1 MALAAGTRLG
11 HFEVIAPV
19 GSGGM
24 GEVYRARDLDL
35 RRDVA
40 LKVLPGEFAQDRGR
54 LAAFERE
61 ARAAAALNHPNIL
74 VVFEVG
80 TSSDTPFVAFELL
93 SGTTLRALMDRPLG

>member
-1 MALAAGTRLG
+1 MERRGAILLGNAESSRSHALAAGTRLG

-40 LKVLPGEFAQDRGR
+40 LKVLPGEFAQDRDAWPDSSGSPR
-54 LAAFERE
+54 RCRIESPE
-61 ARAAAALNHPNIL
+61 HPGGL
-74 VVFEVG
+74 
-80 TSSDTPFVAFELL
+80 
-93 SGTTLRALMDRPLG
+93 